1 MITLTNKEL
10 EKMHRVTA
18 IIRFGSRFSQPGV
31 VHATDDKSIDWYKT
45 KENKI
50 VVMNGDQC
58 EELEIHEFARKYFD
72 IFKEKE

>member
-10 EKMHRVTA
+10 EKMHRVIT

-31 VHATDDKSIDWYKT
+31 VHATYDKSVAWYKT
-45 KENKI
+45 VEDKI
-50 VVMNGDQC
+50 IVMNIDRC
-58 EELEIHEFARKYFD
+58 EEMEIHEFARKYYD